1 MAQKKFE
8 FSDGVKKKQLESSAA
23 GTPGGKSSGK
33 KPMKQTYSTIIG
45 LFIISLLF
53 GGIFYIF
60 KDDAAIIDVTIS
72 ELVQSHKSGKYS
84 AIEVRDQIVTAT
96 LKDSSISV
104 APPAPV
110 SSFSLVPAPDLSK
123 KEKAVLPLTDSLKD
137 IGIDIDNPGDT
148 KISVKDTTSLH
159 FWADL
164 APTIV

>member
-8 FSDGVKKKQLESSAA
+8 FSDGVKKKQLESSAS
-23 GTPGGKSSGK
+23 GTPGGKASGK
-33 KPMKQTYSTIIG
+33 KPMKQSYTAILG

-60 KDDAAIIDVTIS
+60 QDDSSVTDVTIS
-72 ELVQSHKSGKYS
+72 ELVQSNKEGKYS
-84 AIEVRDQIVTAT
+84 AIEVRDQTVTAT
-96 LKDSSISV
+96 LKDSRTAVS
-104 APPAPV
+104 APIP
-110 SSFSLVPAPDLSK
+110 SFSLVPASDLSK
-123 KEKAVLPLTDSLKD
+123 KEKAVLPLNDTLKD
-137 IGIDIDNPGDT
+137 IGIDIDNPGET